1 MQDSLASVFV
11 GRDAEVERAVAL
23 GRKAAAGQV
32 TVLLVDG
39 EPGIGKTA
47 LLDAVA
53 ARYVTDGLR
62 VCRGAAKELQQD
74 VPFAAVCSWLDIDS
88 GAADKRS
95 DPVRT
100 LLRSGDRAGDGASH
114 EFAITEAILDL
125 VDTWCAADPVALIID
140 DVHWADRQSV
150 SVLHRLCTALD
161 NLPLLLILAARPLPR
176 DKAFAA
182 LSAELAERNADSIRL
197 GALPDSAAELLVR
210 QLVGAAPGLGLM
222 RKVAGAGGNP
232 LYITELVGAL
242 VREDALTI
250 VADTVDP
257 MVADSTGLPVSLA
270 QAITQRLVFLSRS
283 TRHILLMAATLGP
296 TIDVAELA
304 AVLDS
309 PILEIWS
316 AVTEATDG
324 GLLSRADSEV
334 VFRHDLIRQVLA
346 EQLPASLRDGLLRRA
361 GQILLATD
369 APIERVGHYLLAD
382 ENDLDPTTLDWL
394 VAVADKL
401 IVRAPEIAVKL
412 LNRAARAPD
421 LDSAIRP
428 AVVRLQARALLCD
441 GRPAEADVIVR
452 TALRNRPAYRD
463 EVELR
468 WLLTQTYHAQGQL
481 QDAVTEAET
490 ALATGDLALE
500 DAGRFYGLAG
510 LDNFFL
516 GRLDAAA
523 AAAEQ
528 ALWLGETTENPLAT
542 GYGLMARGAVRYTR
556 GYLDEA
562 LELSSRI
569 LAVFDNGFGSDQF
582 DPYMLYAH
590 CLIELDRFADA
601 EAALDQAIE
610 HNRRIHGVFLAAN
623 MVAKARL
630 YWLDGRWDEAL
641 VECASAAMAVP
652 DVFGYTPVLHSLAA
666 LIGIHRGTFLP
677 DPDAIP
683 APNDQPGSN
692 KYAQFY
698 PWVKALLLEARG
710 DQRGALDLLVNAQHR
725 LADGLTAPTLYCIFP
740 DIARLAADVG
750 DQDAAWSVVADADAL
765 AARQPTAARTGVA
778 LACRG
783 LAHGEPV
790 ALLTAAAAFRLA
802 GRPLDQAQ
810 SYENA
815 AALFAADG
823 DVVTARRA
831 LDAAINLYTGL
842 GASWD
847 VARAVARVRPYG
859 IRRGVR
865 GPRNRPKS
873 GRSALT
879 ATELKVAALVAEGHS
894 NSDIAAQMFVSR
906 RTIHSHVS
914 NTLAKLGLRSR
925 REIAAAIAE

>member
-1 MQDSLASVFV
+1 MQDSLASVLV
-11 GRDAEVERAVAL
+11 GRDAEVERAVSL
-23 GRKAAAGQV
+23 GRKAVAGQV
-32 TVLLVDG
+32 TVLLVEG

-53 ARYVTDGLR
+53 ARYAADGLR
-62 VCRGAAKELQQD
+62 VRLGAAKELQQD
-74 VPFAAVCSWLDIDS
+74 VPFAAVCSWLDIDR
-88 GAADKRS
+88 GTADKRS
-95 DPVRT
+95 DPVRA
-100 LLRSGDRAGDGASH
+100 LLRNGDRAGDGAASH

-125 VDTWCAADPVALIID
+125 VDTWCAAGPVALIID

-150 SVLHRLCTALD
+150 SVLHRLCTVLD
-161 NLPLLLILAARPLPR
+161 DLPLLLLLAARPLPR

-182 LSAELAERNADSIRL
+182 LSAELAERRATSIRL
-197 GALPDSAAELLVR
+197 DALPDSAAELLVR
-210 QLVGAAPGLGLM
+210 QLVGAAPGPGLM
-222 RKVAGAGGNP
+222 HKVVGAGGNP
-232 LYITELVGAL
+232 LYIKELVDAL
-242 VREDALTI
+242 MREDAITI
-250 VADTVDP
+250 VADTADP
-257 MVADSTGLPVSLA
+257 AALDSALPVSLA
-270 QAITQRLVFLSRS
+270 QAITQRLAFLSRP
-283 TRHILLMAATLGP
+283 TRHILPMAATLGP
-296 TIDVAELA
+296 TVHVAELA

-309 PILEIWS
+309 PILEVWS

-324 GLLSRADSEV
+324 GLLSRADSEL

-346 EQLPASLRDGLLRRA
+346 EQLPASLRAGLLRRA

-369 APIERVGHYLLAD
+369 APIERIGYYLLAD
-382 ENDLDPTTLDWL
+382 ENELDTTTLDWL

-412 LNRAARAPD
+412 LNRAARTPN

-428 AVVRLQARALLCD
+428 ALVRLQVQALLWN
-441 GRPAEADVIVR
+441 GRPTEAEAIVR

-468 WLLTQTYHAQGQL
+468 WLLTQTCHAQGRL
-481 QDAVTEAET
+481 QHAVSEAET
-490 ALATGDLALE
+490 ALAIADLAIE
-500 DAGRFYGLAG
+500 DAGRFHGLVG

-516 GRLDAAA
+516 GRLDAAE

-528 ALWLGETTENPLAT
+528 ALRLGETTANPLAT
-542 GYGLMARGAVRYTR
+542 GYGLMALGAVRYTR

-569 LAVFDNGFGSDQF
+569 LAVFENGFGSDQF
-582 DPYMLYAH
+582 DPYVLYAH

-601 EAALDQAIE
+601 EAALRQAIG
-610 HNRRIHGVFLAAN
+610 HNRRIHGVFLAPN
-623 MVAKARL
+623 VVATARL
-630 YWLDGRWDEAL
+630 YWLDGRWDD
-641 VECASAAMAVP
+641 AMAECTSAMAMP

-683 APNDQPGSN
+683 APNDQLGSSG
-692 KYAQFY
+692 YAQFY
-698 PWVKALLLEARG
+698 PWVKALLLETRG
-710 DQRGALDLLVNAQHR
+710 DPRGALDLLVDAQQR

-740 DIARLAADVG
+740 DIARLAAAVG
-750 DQDAAWSVVADADAL
+750 DKDAARSVVVDADEL

-778 LACRG
+778 LLCRG
-783 LAHGEPV
+783 LADREPA
-790 ALLTAAAAFRLA
+790 ALLTAAAAFRQA
-802 GRPLDQAQ
+802 GRPFNEAQ

-823 DVVTARRA
+823 NSATARRA
-831 LDAAINLYTGL
+831 LDAAIDLYTGL

-847 VARAVARVRPYG
+847 IARTVARMRPYG

-879 ATELKVAALVAEGHS
+879 DTELKVAALVAEGHS
-894 NSDIAAQMFVSR
+894 NSDIADQMFLSR
-906 RTIHSHVS
+906 RTIQSHVS
-914 NTLAKLGLRSR
+914 NILAKLGLHSR
-925 REIAAAIAE
+925 REIATAIA